1 MADTAFGQWWE
12 DNIYNP
18 GRNIFLGEDN
28 GVGDF
33 GQGLQNAFYNLT
45 GQKEKTSTYQYELAL
60 ENEKNQRMAADLE
73 AAGLSKYGMTG
84 SAPGSSFQGSEP
96 TGQQALSGMIDMM
109 KSIAEISHTKAD
121 TEKLEADAAATTAG
135 IERDDKYYDLAE
147 EKQGV
152 ELIQIQ
158 AETDLAKKHGDLFA
172 QEAINLAMD
181 ELRAEELHVYELID
195 KNVSNQL
202 KYKDLNS
209 YDERFGVEMQLK
221 RSSTFLNQQY
231 GQTQIKER
239 EKIEQQIK
247 ESVEKVSNL
256 VAERMHLSW
265 QDTLLLQD
273 VCYAQLRYD
282 IAEYDYEYSQRH
294 SKRTTSNDMNLFG
307 LNVDQLSEGLLG
319 LGKGFTSGISNLL
332 QKWSNFVGDRFGLFK

>member
-1 MADTAFGQWWE
+1 MADGGFAQWWE
-12 DNIYNP
+12 ENIYNP

-33 GQGLQNAFYNLT
+33 GQGLMNAFYNLT

-60 ENEKNQRMAADLE
+60 ENEKNERMAADLE

-158 AETDLAKKHGDLFA
+158 AETDLAKKHGDVFA

-181 ELRAEELHVYELID
+181 ELRSEELHVYELID

-202 KYKDLNS
+202 KYKDLNT
-209 YDERFGVEMQLK
+209 YDERFGVDMQLK
-221 RSSTFLNQQY
+221 RSSAFLNQQY

-239 EKIEQQIK
+239 EKIDQQIK

-256 VAERMHLSW
+256 VAERMHLAW
-265 QDTLLLQD
+265 EDTLLIQD
-273 VCYAQLRYD
+273 VLYAQLRYD
-282 IAEYDYEYSQRH
+282 IAEYDYKYSQENFL
-294 SKRTTSNDMNLFG
+294 RTTDSMSRIAGVNLDN
-307 LNVDQLSEGLLG
+307 LDDNISESL
-319 LGKGFTSGISNLL
+319 KNLWHDL
-332 QKWSNFVGDRFGLFK
+332 WNPFWKWSFFDK

>member
-1 MADTAFGQWWE
+1 MADSVFGQWWE

-18 GRNIFLGEDN
+18 GRNILLGEEN
-28 GVGDF
+28 YVGDF

-60 ENEKNQRMAADLE
+60 ENEENQRMAADLE

-135 IERDDKYYDLAE
+135 IERDDKYYALSE

-152 ELIQIQ
+152 ELLQIQ
-158 AETDLAKKHGDLFA
+158 AETDLAKKHGDVFA

-202 KYKDLNS
+202 KYKDLNT
-209 YDERFGVEMQLK
+209 YDERFGVDMQLK

-239 EKIEQQIK
+239 EKIDQQIK

-256 VAERMHLSW
+256 VAERMHLAW
-265 QDTLLLQD
+265 EDILLIQD
-273 VCYAQLRYD
+273 VLYAQLRYD
-282 IAEYDYEYSQRH
+282 IAEYDYEYSKENH
-294 SKRTTSNDMNLFG
+294 LRTTDSMSRIAGVNLDNLDDNIFESLKNLWHDMWNPFW
-307 LNVDQLSEGLLG
+307 
-319 LGKGFTSGISNLL
+319 
-332 QKWSNFVGDRFGLFK
+332 KWSFFDK